1 MVMNC
6 FPFDDNLVEL
16 RLKIIFKRAK
26 TFGIFQRMV
35 LAWANNLVAKGEDT
49 PKYFPHAVRFELKIA
64 VPLLLT
70 EEKRKAIFWPTAQ
83 IKHWW
88 GCRCFWKAF
97 VGGQERWIFRC
108 HYCHGWRNYM
118 RKMAGSPLEIQ
129 INLAYRFPKSIPTLN
144 SLSEIAW
151 SSWQRTL
158 LWTLQLSQSLRKR
171 GRAMAILQSK
181 ILNNSSFRNRKTIL
195 TGGCCSENHS
205 RSCHSL
211 AINPSLKLILIWDFP
226 LLL

>member
-108 HYCHGWRNYM
+108 HYCHGWRNLF
-118 RKMAGSPLEIQ
+118 RKMADSPLEIQ
-129 INLAYRFPKSIPTLN
+129 INLARCHWKSISKPN
-144 SLSEIAW
+144 FLSEIAH

-158 LWTLQLSQSLRKR
+158 RGRCNYLNLWGQR
-171 GRAMAILQSK
+171 GRAVAILQRSFWK
-181 ILNNSSFRNRKTIL
+181 IITSS
-195 TGGCCSENHS
+195 
-205 RSCHSL
+205 
-211 AINPSLKLILIWDFP
+211 
-226 LLL
+226 

>member
-1 MVMNC
+1 M
-6 FPFDDNLVEL
+6 
-16 RLKIIFKRAK
+16 IILLFRIWNPSSGERSLLSYFK
-26 TFGIFQRMV
+26 TWDLPECISPQQTV
-35 LAWANNLVAKGEDT
+35 WDT
-49 PKYFPHAVRFELKIA
+49 PKYFPHVVRFELKIA
-64 VPLLLT
+64 VNLLLT

-158 LWTLQLSQSLRKR
+158 RGRCNYLNLWGKR
-171 GRAMAILQSK
+171 GRSR
-181 ILNNSSFRNRKTIL
+181 NSR
-195 TGGCCSENHS
+195 
-205 RSCHSL
+205 
-211 AINPSLKLILIWDFP
+211 
-226 LLL
+226 

>member
-1 MVMNC
+1 MIDRALPY
-6 FPFDDNLVEL
+6 FRKARLFHDHTRFIWRL
-16 RLKIIFKRAK
+16 RLSID
-26 TFGIFQRMV
+26 
-35 LAWANNLVAKGEDT
+35 E
-49 PKYFPHAVRFELKIA
+49 AVG
-64 VPLLLT
+64 V
-70 EEKRKAIFWPTAQ
+70 
-83 IKHWW
+83 
-88 GCRCFWKAF
+88 FWKAV

-129 INLAYRFPKSIPTLN
+129 INLSYRFPKSIPTLN

-195 TGGCCSENHS
+195 TWECRSKNHS
-205 RSCHSL
+205 H
-211 AINPSLKLILIWDFP
+211 IVTLKL
-226 LLL
+226 